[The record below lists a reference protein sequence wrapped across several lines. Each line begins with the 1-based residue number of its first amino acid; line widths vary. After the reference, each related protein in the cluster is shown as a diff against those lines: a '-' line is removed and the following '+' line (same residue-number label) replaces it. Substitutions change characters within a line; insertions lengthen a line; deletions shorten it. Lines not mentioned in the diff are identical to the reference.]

1 MSKRSTHL
9 IMRRRAR
16 DGLMC
21 TQAFLADTVYISR
34 SLVIEHMRN
43 IKQ

>member
-1 MSKRSTHL
+1 MSNRSIHT

-21 TQAFLADTVYISR
+21 TWAFLADTEQSTRIR
-34 SLVIEHMRN
+34 HMN
-43 IKQ
+43 T